1 MTNRE
6 ILLKTISNEFAK
18 WQVQIENLNS
28 LSLYDA
34 NIFSEY
40 TLCELLNIAFDYK
53 LINANLISANF
64 PSVDLVDKT
73 NKIAIQVTSTS
84 QRNKIQATLNKFSE
98 KRLYL
103 EYDQIFI
110 IILGKKQKIYSN
122 LSVSPEISF
131 DQSEQILDFKSLL
144 NIIAKLPLKR
154 IEKISSLLN
163 QESIKSYAKRP
174 NSNATILKKKLSL
187 KKRLQKD
194 LLFEVDRKHW
204 EQLRY
209 EPCFKFTYHNVIIRS
224 VDDKS
229 FPGGNDKD
237 KTKMSS
243 WFKGEFWDFYDNG
256 IELISHGGTA
266 IFVNEG
272 YWDILNWREDKREDK
287 REENEKYT
295 KVDYHTFL
303 RIPYEFIVDYDM
315 EPEAYYGLPTIYVEY
330 AKDDMP
336 YEEILF
342 GRGGYYDKQNPKNSY
357 YTYYFEKDKRRKLK

>member
-6 ILLKTISNEFAK
+6 LLLKIVSNEFAK
-18 WQVQIENLNS
+18 WQVQIQNLNS

-40 TLCELLNIAFDYK
+40 TLCELLNIVFDYK

-84 QRNKIQATLNKFSE
+84 QKNKIQTTLNKFSE

-103 EYDQIFI
+103 EYDKIFI
-110 IILGKKQKIYSN
+110 IILGNKQKKYSN
-122 LSVSPEISF
+122 LLISPEISF
-131 DQSEQILDFKSLL
+131 EQAEQILDFKSIL
-144 NIIAKLPLKR
+144 NIIARLPLKR

-163 QESIKSYAKRP
+163 QENIKPIPKRR
-174 NSNATILKKKLSL
+174 NSNSTILKRKLSL

-194 LLFEVDRKHW
+194 LLFNVDREHW
-204 EQLRY
+204 ERLRH
-209 EPCFKFTYHNVIIRS
+209 EPWIKFTYHNVIIRS

-229 FPGGNDKD
+229 FPGGDDKD
-237 KTKMSS
+237 KSKMSS

-266 IFVNEG
+266 IFDKDG
-272 YWDILNWREDKREDK
+272 FWDILNWRKDK

-295 KVDYHTFL
+295 KVNYHSFL

-336 YEEILF
+336 YEEILL

>member
-6 ILLKTISNEFAK
+6 LLLKSISNEFAK

-40 TLCELLNIAFDYK
+40 TLCELMNIVFDYK

-64 PSVDLVDKT
+64 PAVDLVDTT

-84 QRNKIQATLNKFSE
+84 QKPKIQTTLNKFAE

-103 EYDQIFI
+103 EYDKILI
-110 IILGKKQKIYSN
+110 IILGKKQKLYSN
-122 LSVSPEISF
+122 LSISPEISF

-144 NIIAKLPLKR
+144 NIIARLPLKR

-163 QESIKSYAKRP
+163 QEGIKPTTKRRT
-174 NSNATILKKKLSL
+174 SSSTILKKKLSL

-194 LLFEVDRKHW
+194 LLYEVDRKLW
-204 EQLRY
+204 EHLRH
-209 EPCFKFTYHNVIIRS
+209 EPWIKFTYHNVIIRS

-229 FPGGNDKD
+229 FPGGDDKD
-237 KTKMSS
+237 ESKMSS

-266 IFVNEG
+266 IFDKEG
-272 YWDILNWREDKREDK
+272 YWDILNWRKDK

-295 KVDYHTFL
+295 KVSYHTFL

-315 EPEAYYGLPTIYVEY
+315 ETDAYYGLPTIYVEY

-336 YEEILF
+336 YEEILY
-342 GRGGYYDKQNPKNSY
+342 GRAGYYDKQNPKNSY
-357 YTYYFEKDKRRKLK
+357 YTYYFERDKRRKLK